1 MGNSLENLTQHI
13 LNAAN
18 AEATDLLSSAS
29 ENARIERAKTMQKYE
44 NMLSEQKDQLEQMS
58 AERSK
63 NTLKQ
68 YEDKLKRERT
78 MFATAQIDQLFSEA
92 LNTLCALKSDEFLS
106 FYHSCFSNLKLSGK
120 YETVLGALSA
130 KGLPEDMKSMLEVK
144 NEQFSVT
151 VSSETIPDQGGF
163 VLRKSPVEFSFL
175 FSDLLSE
182 IKQKEE
188 PVLLN
193 QLLG

>member
-92 LNTLCALKSDEFLS
+92 LNTLCVLNPDEFLS
-106 FYHSCFSNLKLSGK
+106 FYHSCFSNLKLSGR
-120 YETVLGALSA
+120 YEVVLGALSA
-130 KGLPEDMKSMLEVK
+130 KGLPEDMKSRLKVK

-151 VSSETIPDQGGF
+151 VFSETIPDQGGF

-188 PVLLN
+188 PVLFN